1 HTLAWRGADGRV
13 RLGYK
18 PVTITRFQPQERKY

>member
-1 HTLAWRGADGRV
+1 LIYRDPSGV
-13 RLGYK
+13 LSLKYK